1 MDDEENEYFRI
12 IELTGKR
19 PRIPGSITPS
29 NQPSSFFATTK
40 MMVSSR
46 NVNSSS
52 RVLS

>member
-19 PRIPGSITPS
+19 PPGSITPS